1 MTSEDLLEALVE
13 TEKSKQVLE
22 AIAKKRAFDEAV
34 KSQSPTEL
42 KKSKESRSK
51 HLERV
56 FRIIITVCL
65 LKRTKTNTYSYASR
79 IKEKYFRQVPCYP
92 DRNITNKLKK
102 DISLCQRRVD
112 EDTFGWCTCLIP
124 SPSSIVNTTDNNAN
138 NDTNNEN
145 IPATSSTVNTTDTSG
160 YGSNANNDTNNENIP
175 AASSNVNTTEKHN
188 TSLKRLIQEL
198 KDEIKEDEERLERK
212 RKKLKLLQDAYEF

>member
-1 MTSEDLLEALVE
+1 MTDEDLIAILNKCSIQKPIHVLKISRDLTHIHFENEANA
-13 TEKSKQVLE
+13 SS
-22 AIAKKRAFDEAV
+22 FY
-34 KSQSPTEL
+34 
-42 KKSKESRSK
+42 
-51 HLERV
+51 HLYRNNSHILCRKFKDIVIKPGRENGV
-56 FRIIITVCL
+56 DI
-65 LKRTKTNTYSYASR
+65 SY
-79 IKEKYFRQVPCYP
+79 
-92 DRNITNKLKK
+92 

-124 SPSSIVNTTDNNAN
+124 SPSSIANTTDNNAN

-145 IPATSSTVNTTDTSG
+145 VPATSSTVNTVD
-160 YGSNANNDTNNENIP
+160 SNANNDTNNISVPSASSNVNTTDSNASNDTNNENIP
-175 AASSNVNTTEKHN
+175 VASSNVNTTEKHN